1 MKLEEKVKRV
11 ANLRAGL
18 ELAEL
23 DLRLAGIV
31 ELSFSSD
38 SLEHLFNAKG
48 AIPGKDWRFDYELRK
63 DKVQLDIYHAG
74 DRIWIRFDKKE
85 GQDLPVVRDI
95 GVNDNLLSPELRR
108 VGKNLDRSTR
118 DLREK
123 IHDLR
128 SSVQDL
134 GEGEDDLE
142 TPRQVEHKARPKTA
156 QFDSDADE
164 TERKEFF
171 AYQALQ
177 RVETYLRAV
186 AQEFFV
192 ISSKYFAG
200 GYQPECVGENLALRT
215 PLEILATIDLTSKA
229 EPLK

>member
-108 VGKNLDRSTR
+108 VGKNLDRST
-118 DLREK
+118 DVLEK
-123 IHDLR
+123 FLA
-128 SSVQDL
+128 
-134 GEGEDDLE
+134 EM
-142 TPRQVEHKARPKTA
+142 
-156 QFDSDADE
+156 
-164 TERKEFF
+164 RKF
-171 AYQALQ
+171 
-177 RVETYLRAV
+177 T
-186 AQEFFV
+186 
-192 ISSKYFAG
+192 
-200 GYQPECVGENLALRT
+200 
-215 PLEILATIDLTSKA
+215 
-229 EPLK
+229 